1 MSIAPLAR
9 TDVQRITSAQVV
21 PDLRAAV
28 KELIENALDAGAR
41 SIEVRFREYG
51 LAGIEVLDDGSGV
64 APADYATLALKHHTS
79 KLASFEDLQSVTTLG
94 FRGEAL
100 ASLCGVARVSVLT
113 ATQREVPMG
122 TVLEF
127 DTHGVLTSSDK
138 RVARQRGTTVTVTEL
153 LQQFPV
159 RRKELERNV
168 KREYNKAHAM
178 LQAYALI
185 TPGVR
190 WASSVTLANGYV
202 GILPSKRTTQLA
214 LRAADGERYLQAN
227 MAALFGTRAVE
238 SLLPLALDIEVE
250 GVPLRVMGLVSKPA
264 LGAGRSSGDRQ
275 YFYVNRRPWD
285 ARKLAQVFN
294 QVYKNYN
301 IAQYPCVV
309 ANLEVATDQY
319 DVNVSPDKRTIL
331 VHHEAAL
338 LEAIRVRRRLTQDA
352 LDAFFAPTRGVLQVH
367 GPGTETPSDDP
378 PAPALRD
385 APVDERAASPA
396 DDEAQHAPREAT
408 PAAQEPPSNDPASP
422 PPAPPSSSQADVP
435 MSPPPPSP
443 PRAHQTPSKRPG
455 SPAASAAKTPR
466 TTLSVSTR
474 QASWSPHRE
483 PRHEA
488 SSPAKAPAS
497 EIRAQFRRAVEKF
510 ARVQADAPLVG
521 HEEHEEEPE
530 EHEEESEELEEGPD
544 DELENAHK
552 DVHEESS
559 DPESNV
565 EAASPMP
572 RHTGPRTQVPVHDV
586 VYAESEGEEDELAS
600 QTGRTQTPETR
611 SGSPHVSPASPA
623 PPEAPTAE
631 TEAASDASAPVPPP
645 PTPTYTLGVDIGALA
660 ARLASSRTPVHAAPV
675 ASDALDSAGVQEQDA
690 DRASHALERVIRKT
704 DFAQMRIVGQFNL
717 GFIIARRH
725 VGGARG
731 TPMMDDLFI
740 IDQHAADEKYNFER
754 LQRDTRIHSQRL
766 IRPQVLELA
775 PSDEL
780 VAAEHADWLKQNGFE
795 IDVDE
800 AQAPGRRVRLW
811 SKPMSK
817 DTVFDVHDLEELLY
831 GLREAPSHTRIRCSK
846 IRDLLAS
853 RACRKSIM
861 VGSALNARQMRDV
874 VQHMGEIEQPWN
886 CPHGRPTM
894 RHLTSLG
901 HAAHHAWR
909 APAVDW
915 SRLS

>member
-28 KELIENALDAGAR
+28 KELVENALDAGAR

-79 KLASFEDLQSVTTLG
+79 KLSSFDDLQSVTTLG

-127 DTHGVLTSSDK
+127 DTHGVLTSSNK

-190 WASSVTLANGYV
+190 WASSVTLANG
-202 GILPSKRTTQLA
+202 KRTTQLA

-227 MAALFGTRAVE
+227 MAALFGTRAIE
-238 SLLPLALDIEVE
+238 SLLPLALEIEVE
-250 GVPLRVMGLVSKPA
+250 GVPLRVVGLVSKPD

-301 IAQYPCVV
+301 MAQYPCVV

-338 LEAIRVRRRLTQDA
+338 LEAIRDA

-367 GPGTETPSDDP
+367 GPGAEAPSNEP
-378 PAPALRD
+378 SAAAPRD
-385 APVDERAASPA
+385 IAVDERTASPT
-396 DDEAQHAPREAT
+396 DNEAPYAPVEAT
-408 PAAQEPPSNDPASP
+408 PVAPEPPSNDPASP
-422 PPAPPSSSQADVP
+422 PPASLSSDQADAP
-435 MSPPPPSP
+435 MSPPPPTP

-455 SPAASAAKTPR
+455 SPVASVAKTPR

-488 SSPAKAPAS
+488 SSPPKAPAS

-521 HEEHEEEPE
+521 HEELEEASEGLEEEPE
-530 EHEEESEELEEGPD
+530 SEERSDELEEESDDVLED
-544 DELENAHK
+544 T
-552 DVHEESS
+552 HEKSS
-559 DPESNV
+559 DPESNS

-572 RHTGPRTQVPVHDV
+572 QRTGPRTQAPVHDV
-586 VYAESEGEEDELAS
+586 VYAESEGEEDELVS
-600 QTGRTQTPETR
+600 QRAPTQTPDTH
-611 SGSPHVSPASPA
+611 SDSSPA
-623 PPEAPTAE
+623 PAVSLQPTETPTAE
-631 TEAASDASAPVPPP
+631 AAPASDASVSVPPP
-645 PTPTYTLGVDIGALA
+645 LTPTYTLGVDVGALA
-660 ARLASSRTPVHAAPV
+660 ARIASSHAPAHTTPIV
-675 ASDALDSAGVQEQDA
+675 SDALDSAGVQEQDIE
-690 DRASHALERVIRKT
+690 RASHALERVIRKT
-704 DFAQMRIVGQFNL
+704 DFAQMHIVGQFNL

-725 VGGARG
+725 VGGSRG
-731 TPMMDDLFI
+731 TPVMDDLFI
-740 IDQHAADEKYNFER
+740 IDQHAADEKYNFEC

-817 DTVFDVHDLEELLY
+817 GTVFDVHDLEELLY

-901 HAAHHAWR
+901 HAAHRAWR